1 MASEKDVP
9 DEQQQSSAATTP
21 GADAAVP
28 EKGQGAGAAA
38 EASADAGAVAA
49 ESPAT
54 ADVEPQSRPAATA
67 AASGSSRAL
76 AVIALLVSVIALGG
90 FGFLWYHLDMG
101 ARLRSASL
109 QGDITVVQQRL
120 QDLREHGDRLAAQ
133 TQAQLGQ
140 TNTQLQGQIDQ
151 LGTQVQGQLD
161 QFRSEQTTRSD
172 AITGLRGEFAALRES
187 VGKLYDELDRS
198 LDTWAVEEVEQLLL
212 LANHRLQLSRDVSMA
227 ARALQMADRR
237 LEDIG
242 DPAYMNVRQ
251 RIADE
256 QAALAAVPPVDVAGL
271 AVRIAALGSRVE
283 QWPLKARAGF
293 REAAEEA
300 PASSETVQ
308 HQLLEAGRE
317 MWNDVSKLVRIQQTH
332 ETRQPLLP
340 PEQSYFLHQ
349 NVRLRLDAAQLALL
363 QGDAEIYAENLNA
376 ASQWLR
382 DYFDGEDD
390 SVAAATREL
399 EALAAEDVRPA
410 LPDISGSLA
419 TLRRQ
424 VKSKARSE
432 S

>member
-1 MASEKDVP
+1 ML
-9 DEQQQSSAATTP
+9 AA
-21 GADAAVP
+21 
-28 EKGQGAGAAA
+28 
-38 EASADAGAVAA
+38 
-49 ESPAT
+49 
-54 ADVEPQSRPAATA
+54 
-67 AASGSSRAL
+67 
-76 AVIALLVSVIALGG
+76 IALLVSVTALGG

-120 QDLREHGDRLAAQ
+120 QDLREHGDRLAEQ
-133 TQAQLGQ
+133 TQAQLSQ

-161 QFRSEQTTRSD
+161 QFRSEQTARSE
-172 AITGLRGEFAALRES
+172 AITGLRGEFTALRES
-187 VGKLYDELDRS
+187 VGKLYEELDRS

-227 ARALQMADRR
+227 GRALQMADRR

-242 DPAYMNVRQ
+242 DPAYVEVRQ
-251 RIADE
+251 KIADE

-293 REAAEEA
+293 RDAAEEA
-300 PASSETVQ
+300 PAAPETMP

-317 MWNDVSKLVRIQQTH
+317 MWHDVSKLVRIQQTD

-340 PEQSYFLHQ
+340 PEQSYFLQQ

-363 QGDAEIYAENLNA
+363 QGDAEIYTENLNA

-382 DYFDGEDD
+382 EYFEGEDD
-390 SVAAATREL
+390 SVAAAAREL
-399 EALAAEDVRPA
+399 AALAAEDVRPT

-419 TLRRQ
+419 ALRRQ
-424 VKSKARSE
+424 VKAKARSA